1 MKLMEQDRLEILVVF
16 TLRFVFFFVLFFLV
30 CKFFYFCFYNMLFI
44 DEVSPCK
51 RLFKVCS
58 YYCFSHR
65 YGGEEGS
72 VFLCLFK
79 MR

>member
-16 TLRFVFFFVLFFLV
+16 TLRFIFFVLFFFLV
-30 CKFFYFCFYNMLFI
+30 CTFFYFCFYNMLFI

-51 RLFKVCS
+51 LLFKVCS

>member
-16 TLRFVFFFVLFFLV
+16 TLRFFFLV
-30 CKFFYFCFYNMLFI
+30 CTFFYFCFYNMLFI

-51 RLFKVCS
+51 LLFKVCS
-58 YYCFSHR
+58 YYCFSHHP
-65 YGGEEGS
+65 GGNEGS